1 MKKFLKV
8 LILECLILFS
18 MIDVKITCFISF
30 LWIILHEFSHILV
43 ANIFKCKFNKFNVG
57 ILGANVE
64 IVDIEELHTNKQL
77 ILYMAGPVFNFC
89 MAVIF
94 GLLYLFFKNDFIKI
108 SITSNLCLGIFN
120 MLPAYPLDG
129 SKVCEI
135 LLSKKFLYKKSKR
148 ITETLSFIIAGA
160 LFLTFNIVLLL
171 HKVNI
176 TLFLAAIFI
185 MYTTFLEKE
194 KTMYIIMSDMIKK
207 LRSLKKHEYIENQF
221 ISVYYKKGLINLLA
235 LIDKNKFNTFYILN
249 DNMEMIGI
257 VYEDELIKA
266 LKTHGNISIDEYLKL
281 RKNV

>member
-1 MKKFLKV
+1 MMKKFYKV
-8 LILECLILFS
+8 LVLECLILFS
-18 MIDVKITCFISF
+18 MIDVNVTFFISF

-43 ANIFKCKFNKFNVG
+43 ANIFKCKFNKFNLG

-64 IVDIEELHTNKQL
+64 IVDIEELSHNKQL
-77 ILYMAGPVFNFC
+77 ILYMAGPIFNFC
-89 MAVIF
+89 IALIF
-94 GLLYLFFKNDFIKI
+94 SLLYIFLKNNFVKI
-108 SITSNLCLGIFN
+108 SIMANLCLGIFN

-129 SKVCEI
+129 SKICEI

-176 TLFLAAIFI
+176 TLFLAAVFI
-185 MYTTFLEKE
+185 MYTTFLEKQ
-194 KTMYIIMSDMIKK
+194 KTMYIIMSNMIKK

-221 ISVYYKKGLINLLA
+221 ISVYYKKGLVNLLS

-249 DNMEMIGI
+249 DDMEMIGI

-266 LKTHGNISIDEYLKL
+266 LKVYGNITIEEYIKL
-281 RKNV
+281 RN

>member
-8 LILECLILFS
+8 LMLECLILFS
-18 MIDVKITCFISF
+18 MMDVNITCFISF
-30 LWIILHEFSHILV
+30 LWIILHEFSHMMV
-43 ANIFKCKFNKFNVG
+43 ANKFKCKFNKFNVG

-64 IVDIEELHTNKQL
+64 IVDIEELHPSKQL
-77 ILYMAGPVFNFC
+77 ILYMAGPVFNFS

-94 GLLYLFFKNDFIKI
+94 GLLYLFFKNDIIKM

-129 SKVCEI
+129 SKICEI

-148 ITETLSFIIAGA
+148 ITETLSFIIAGI

-176 TLFLAAIFI
+176 TLFLAAILI
-185 MYTTFLEKE
+185 IYTTFLERE

-221 ISVYYKKGLINLLA
+221 ISVYYKKGLVNLLA

-249 DNMEMIGI
+249 DDMEMIGI
-257 VYEDELIKA
+257 IYEDELVKA
-266 LKTHGNISIDEYLKL
+266 LKTYGNITISEYLEL

>member
-1 MKKFLKV
+1 MMKKFYKV

-18 MIDVKITCFISF
+18 MIDVNVTFFISF

-43 ANIFKCKFNKFNVG
+43 ANIFKCKFNKFNLG

-64 IVDIEELHTNKQL
+64 IVDIEELSHNKQL
-77 ILYMAGPVFNFC
+77 ILYMAGPIFNFC
-89 MAVIF
+89 IALIF
-94 GLLYLFFKNDFIKI
+94 SLLYIFLKNNFVKI
-108 SITSNLCLGIFN
+108 SIMANLCLGIFN

-129 SKVCEI
+129 SKICEI

-176 TLFLAAIFI
+176 TLFLAAVFI
-185 MYTTFLEKE
+185 MYTTFLEKQ
-194 KTMYIIMSDMIKK
+194 KTMYIIMSNMIKK

-221 ISVYYKKGLINLLA
+221 ISVYYKKGLVNLLS

-249 DNMEMIGI
+249 DDMEMIGI

-266 LKTHGNISIDEYLKL
+266 LKVYGNITIEEYIKL
-281 RKNV
+281 RN

>member
-1 MKKFLKV
+1 MMKKFYKV

-18 MIDVKITCFISF
+18 MIDVNVTFFISF

-43 ANIFKCKFNKFNVG
+43 ANIFKCKFNKFNLG

-64 IVDIEELHTNKQL
+64 IVDIEELSHNKQL
-77 ILYMAGPVFNFC
+77 ILYMAGPIFNFC
-89 MAVIF
+89 IALIF
-94 GLLYLFFKNDFIKI
+94 SLLYIFLKNNFVKI
-108 SITSNLCLGIFN
+108 SIMANLCLGIFN

-129 SKVCEI
+129 SKICEI

-176 TLFLAAIFI
+176 TLFLSAVFI
-185 MYTTFLEKE
+185 MYTTFLEKQ
-194 KTMYIIMSDMIKK
+194 KTMYIIMSNMIKK

-221 ISVYYKKGLINLLA
+221 ISVYYKKGLVNLLS

-249 DNMEMIGI
+249 DDMEMIGI

-266 LKTHGNISIDEYLKL
+266 LKVYGNITIEEYIKL
-281 RKNV
+281 RN

>member
-1 MKKFLKV
+1 MMKKFYKV
-8 LILECLILFS
+8 LVLECLILFS
-18 MIDVKITCFISF
+18 MIDVNVTFFISF

-43 ANIFKCKFNKFNVG
+43 ANIFKCKFNKFNLG

-64 IVDIEELHTNKQL
+64 IVDIEELSHNKQL
-77 ILYMAGPVFNFC
+77 ILYMAGPIFNFC
-89 MAVIF
+89 IALIF
-94 GLLYLFFKNDFIKI
+94 SLLYIFLKNNFVKI
-108 SITSNLCLGIFN
+108 SIMANLCLGIFN

-129 SKVCEI
+129 SKICEI

-176 TLFLAAIFI
+176 TLFLAAVFI
-185 MYTTFLEKE
+185 MYTTFLEKQ
-194 KTMYIIMSDMIKK
+194 KTMYIIMSNMIKK

-221 ISVYYKKGLINLLA
+221 ISVYYKKGLVNLLS

-266 LKTHGNISIDEYLKL
+266 LKVYGNITIEEYIKL
-281 RKNV
+281 RN